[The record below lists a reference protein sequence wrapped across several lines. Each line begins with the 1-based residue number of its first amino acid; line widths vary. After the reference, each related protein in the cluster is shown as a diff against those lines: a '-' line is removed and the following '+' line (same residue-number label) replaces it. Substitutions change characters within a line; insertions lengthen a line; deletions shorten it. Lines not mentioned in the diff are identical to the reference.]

1 MFQRCLIC
9 TDFSDGLHRLT
20 NFVPSLADSG
30 FKQLVFVHNV
40 PIWEEGRVPR
50 VDEDKVAA
58 AKERLSEALND
69 VPQGVEVNIEVPSGR
84 PLDTIPKILKK
95 YQSEVILVGT
105 PMRSVLQEKIGGST
119 SLGLAKQ
126 TPTPLMIFRPQLI
139 TTYTREELALRC
151 QHLWRYLLI
160 PYNDSETARYLIER
174 FKKYAQNRQPGTL
187 ERCML
192 IWVVEDGVREK
203 VIRENRIKE
212 AQEKL
217 ETIKADL
224 EQLDLTVNVEVR
236 QGDPLPEIL
245 DAALVYDISAIAIA
259 TDYRSNF
266 LDWTVPSCANEV
278 LRRSWFPIL
287 FFSPKK

>member
-9 TDFSDGLHRLT
+9 TDFSDGLHRLI
-20 NFVPSLADSG
+20 NFVPSLAGSG
-30 FKQLVFVHNV
+30 LKQLVFVHNV

-50 VDEDKVAA
+50 VDEEKVAA
-58 AKERLSEALND
+58 AKERLSEALKD

-95 YQSEVILVGT
+95 YQSDVILVGT

-174 FKKYAQNRQPGTL
+174 FKEYAQNRQPGTL

-203 VIRENRIKE
+203 VIRENRLKE

-245 DAALVYDISAIAIA
+245 DAALVHDISAIAIA

>member
-9 TDFSDGLHRLT
+9 TDFSDGLHRLIQ
-20 NFVPSLADSG
+20 FVPSLAGSG
-30 FKQLVFVHNV
+30 LKQLVFVHNV

-84 PLDTIPKILKK
+84 PLDTIPKIIKK

-126 TPTPLMIFRPQLI
+126 TPTPLMILRPQLI

-174 FKKYAQNRQPGTL
+174 FKEYAQNRQPGTL

-203 VIRENRIKE
+203 VIRENRLKE

-217 ETIKADL
+217 ETLKADL

-236 QGDPLPEIL
+236 QGEPLPEIL